1 MSNIEILEKGVE
13 YTVLHRTVDTPQPY
27 IVAWKF
33 HPQTMD
39 WEQGHYFED
48 RESAFK
54 WFTEN
59 DLCNCI
65 HCDKQGCPHREA
77 YRRLP
82 QIGGLNDEADYRYYR
97 SQRKHRQDCY
107 VRQCELLQ

>member
-39 WEQGHYFED
+39 WEQGALFRGSGIRVQVVCGE
-48 RESAFK
+48 
-54 WFTEN
+54 
-59 DLCNCI
+59 
-65 HCDKQGCPHREA
+65 
-77 YRRLP
+77 
-82 QIGGLNDEADYRYYR
+82 R
-97 SQRKHRQDCY
+97 S
-107 VRQCELLQ
+107 LQLHPLR

>member
-54 WFTEN
+54 WFAEN

-77 YRRLP
+77 QP
-82 QIGGLNDEADYRYYR
+82 ADCPGISAGWASAPDWRAER
-97 SQRKHRQDCY
+97 
-107 VRQCELLQ
+107 

>member
-1 MSNIEILEKGVE
+1 MSSIEILEKGVE

-54 WFTEN
+54 WFAEN

-82 QIGGLNDEADYRYYR
+82 RYRGGLGLCPRLEG
-97 SQRKHRQDCY
+97 
-107 VRQCELLQ
+107 

>member
-1 MSNIEILEKGVE
+1 MSNIEILENGVE
-13 YTVLHRTVDTPQPY
+13 YTVLHRAVDTPQPY

-48 RESAFK
+48 LESAFK
-54 WFTEN
+54 WCAEN

-82 QIGGLNDEADYRYYR
+82 RYRGGLGLCPRLED
-97 SQRKHRQDCY
+97 
-107 VRQCELLQ
+107 

>member
-54 WFTEN
+54 WFAEN

-65 HCDKQGCPHREA
+65 HCDKQGCARTG
-77 YRRLP
+77 RRT
-82 QIGGLNDEADYRYYR
+82 ADCPGISAGWASAPDWRAER
-97 SQRKHRQDCY
+97 
-107 VRQCELLQ
+107 